1 MGLFKR
7 VERNI
12 NARKYDKAIEQSTG
26 LKKICLMV
34 RNQGV
39 EFSLGLS
46 KSSNG
51 TNLAFE
57 MMSVTSAQMTFAEVF
72 YTALDESFEKVGG
85 SPDDM
90 FNDLAEEIYR
100 DYNKRRLIA
109 SRIFGIALA
118 IFMQKV
124 ANSSNSTV
132 NKNEIIKLI
141 KNSEIKESF
150 KDELSNNFSSMM
162 DFYEDPMTGAG
173 TEGAMVSH
181 DLGVLAYS
189 LVDMKLE
196 GNHYADP
203 LYMMTAITA
212 ETLTYRET
220 NVSSFNADTL
230 KKAKLLK

>member
-12 NARKYDKAIEQSTG
+12 NARKYEKAIEESSG

-39 EFSLGLS
+39 EFALGFS
-46 KSSNG
+46 KSSS

-57 MMSVTSAQMTFAEVF
+57 MMNVTSAQMTFAEVF
-72 YTALDESFEKVGG
+72 YTALNESFEKID
-85 SPDDM
+85 SFPDNM
-90 FNDLAEEIYR
+90 FNDLAEELYR
-100 DYNKRRLIA
+100 DFNKRRLIA
-109 SRIFGIALA
+109 SRLFGVALA
-118 IFMQKV
+118 VFIQKV
-124 ANSSNSTV
+124 ADGSGSKV
-132 NKNEIIKLI
+132 NRKEIIKLI
-141 KNSEIKESF
+141 EHSEIKESF
-150 KDELSNNFSSMM
+150 KDEINDNFSSMM
-162 DFYEDPMTGAG
+162 NSYEDPITGVR
-173 TEGAMVSH
+173 TEGAMASR

-203 LYMMTAITA
+203 LYTMAAVTA
-212 ETLTYRET
+212 EALTYRET
-220 NVSSFNADTL
+220 NVSSFNADNL